1 MAKRAKKTKKAKR
14 TNARSSVS
22 GKYVQKDTA
31 RRRPKTTV
39 TEKKKRKKTKRASYR
54 SSISGK
60 YVGKATARSHP
71 RTTIKSAAQL
81 DREITQALTKKP

>member
-1 MAKRAKKTKKAKR
+1 MAKHPKKKKKAKR
-14 TNARSSVS
+14 TNTRSSIS

-39 TEKKKRKKTKRASYR
+39 QEKKKRKKSKRSSYR

-60 YVGKATARSHP
+60 YVTKATTRRHP
-71 RTTIKSAAQL
+71 RTTLKSAAQL
-81 DREITQALTKKP
+81 DREITKVLTKKA